1 MPLKIQALPK
11 HKFDLLMDQ
20 RGINDLTIKNH
31 KNLYIISIMYSFHIE
46 KNTESRFQ
54 EDHSN
59 LLKLFFDDVEKDVT
73 IKLATA
79 EKELKAMSEEDAH
92 KILNFI
98 KSIKNVDEAEIIIHC
113 HTGKSRSIAVA
124 HFLAEYFKIDTV
136 AFMHNLYTSNDQ
148 KPNKTVLKLLRKH
161 I

>member
-1 MPLKIQALPK
+1 MPLKIQAMSK

-20 RGINDLTIKNH
+20 RGITDLTIEDH
-31 KNLYIISIMYSFHIE
+31 KNLFVISINYSFHDGKNIE
-46 KNTESRFQ
+46 GRFKK
-54 EDHSN
+54 DHSN

-79 EKELKAMSEEDAH
+79 EKELKAMSEGDANR
-92 KILNFI
+92 IMNFI
-98 KSIKNVDEAEIIIHC
+98 KGIENIEDAEIIIHC
-113 HTGKSRSIAVA
+113 HFGKSRSIAVA
-124 HFLAEYFKIDTV
+124 HFLAEYFKVDTV

-148 KPNKTVLKLLRKH
+148 KPNKTVLKLLRNH